1 MTTKERMTMRR
12 NKLHC
17 GLAALTLVWLL
28 VMPTAAETAGNVPY
42 PPRTFLYI
50 VDCSGS
56 MSGYKEILNLGRQI
70 LLDLLPDNT
79 IVVAFAE
86 DILPTT
92 DGQLKFDGNT
102 SILAGIRGADRVLEE
117 LWANNPEQQVTAVLF
132 SDLRSTVEADN
143 SGKELDRDS
152 EQCKAEIDQL
162 AEIARRW
169 SGYVWEDKLRFYT
182 LNWVSTRPTGVP
194 MTFPV
199 PPPPSETADPLPS
212 IVPTNA
218 DILKTCVEVY
228 AGVLTGRSS
237 AEWEH
242 AAGVWSGDVLTVA
255 LDDRYRSFLYLDQ
268 TPSRAIGPGG
278 EELKSWSL
286 TDGCLLMVEG
296 GAEGI
301 CTIEGVSAD
310 AQVLSFTIPQPK
322 LEVNFSADPMSIFD
336 PVTISIAVTDGKN
349 YLSYDDSNSICF
361 MEITAPGEAIPQV
374 LSSSYDPL
382 QHCHEFTFTPEA
394 LGDYE
399 FKLTYMILGAETDNR
414 ELVFTKEAVCT
425 PPTPNAQQFREYSAL
440 SQKLLNLEKG
450 SEVQFSLS
458 SYYEKPNLRL
468 EFVVAEPE
476 DNTVAAW
483 NPTADQSGNVT
494 VRGNEAGSTVLRYT
508 INCYLDCEDTPCSSV
523 EYELSISVKP
533 VPQKSSMNIA
543 LIAIGLVAAVVIIVF
558 IKKKHEKQE
567 GGATDESH

>member
-1 MTTKERMTMRR
+1 MK
-12 NKLHC
+12 NKLC
-17 GLAALTLVWLL
+17 SKLTALALVWLL
-28 VMPTAAETAGNVPY
+28 VLPVTAETANTVPY

-56 MSGYKEILNLGRQI
+56 MSSYQQVLNQGRQI

-86 DILPTT
+86 DKLPTT
-92 DGQLKFDGNT
+92 GGQLKFGGNT
-102 SILAGIRGADRVLEE
+102 SILAGIREADRVLEG

-132 SDLRSTVEADN
+132 SDMYSTVEADN
-143 SGKELDRDS
+143 SQKSLEKDS
-152 EQCKAEIDQL
+152 EQCNAEIEQL
-162 AEIARRW
+162 SDIAKRW
-169 SGYVWEDKLRFYT
+169 SSYVWEDKLRFYT
-182 LNWVSTRPTGVP
+182 LNWASTQPTGVYMP
-194 MTFPV
+194 FPV

-242 AAGVWSGDVLTVA
+242 TAGVWSGDVLTVA
-255 LDDRYRSFLYLDQ
+255 LDDRYRGFLYLDQ
-268 TPSRAIGPGG
+268 TPSRAIGPEG
-278 EELKSWSL
+278 EKLKSWSL
-286 TDGCLLMVEG
+286 PDGCLLMAEG
-296 GAEGI
+296 GAEAI
-301 CTIEGVSAD
+301 CTVEGVSAD

-322 LEVNFSADPMSIFD
+322 MEVSFSADPMSIFD
-336 PVTISIAVTDGKN
+336 PVTVSIAVTDGKN
-349 YLSYDDSNSICF
+349 YLGYDDSNSICF
-361 MEITAPGEAIPQV
+361 MEITAPGEAIPQI

-382 QHCHEFTFTPEA
+382 QHCHEFTFTPKA

-399 FKLTYMILGAETDNR
+399 FKLTYMILGAEADNR

-425 PPTPNAQQFREYSAL
+425 PPTPTPQQLREYSAL

-468 EFVVAEPE
+468 EFVVVEPE
-476 DNTVAAW
+476 DNTVAVW

-508 INCYLDCEDTPCSSV
+508 INCYLEGEDIPCSSV
-523 EYELSISVKP
+523 EHELYISVKA
-533 VPQKSSMNIA
+533 VPQKCGINPA
-543 LIAIGLVAAVVIIVF
+543 LIATGLVVAVVIAVF

-567 GGATDESH
+567 GGATDESN